1 MEIDVLLKLL
11 QYGSQQIVIELID
24 DKDEKQE
31 VETYVTVYILL
42 EVNNDYFDFRDEGY
56 KQLLDEFRQIE
67 IENTPA
73 LQHHFLN
80 HPNDSIRSIT
90 TDLLISP
97 YELSSGWKDK
107 HRIFTTMEDSSQELL
122 KDTVERTVFAF
133 KLRNI
138 ELIIDE
144 KQKTLEEAFRKEND
158 FDPILEEIN
167 RLNKAKAHFSS
178 KLTRIILH

>member
-1 MEIDVLLKLL
+1 
-11 QYGSQQIVIELID
+11 
-24 DKDEKQE
+24 
-31 VETYVTVYILL
+31 
-42 EVNNDYFDFRDEGY
+42 
-56 KQLLDEFRQIE
+56 
-67 IENTPA
+67 
-73 LQHHFLN
+73 
-80 HPNDSIRSIT
+80 
-90 TDLLISP
+90 
-97 YELSSGWKDK
+97 
-107 HRIFTTMEDSSQELL
+107 MEDSSQELL

-144 KQKTLEEAFRKEND
+144 KQKALEEAFRKEND